1 MQIKKKEVNKILTLF
16 LFSHLFIWT
25 LIPTISNNNLPLDT
39 IEALAWGSDLSW
51 GFSKHPPLS
60 AFVVEIFYKIFGNQD
75 WAYYLLSHIF
85 VVFTFFVI
93 FKFSKDFLKN
103 KFFSLISL
111 LLLEGI
117 YFYNFTTPEFNV
129 NVCQLPFWSLS
140 VLYCWKGLKN
150 NKTID
155 WLLFG
160 LFAGLGVLSKYLF
173 VYLLIG
179 MDIFFV
185 YYFLKRKIDFKCF
198 ISLLTFFL
206 VLLPHLIWLVENDYS
221 TIAYGLHRTG
231 LEKYSFFNHL
241 IYSLIFLLKQ
251 IGILIPFF
259 IMISL
264 IVLKRKI
271 NLNFKDKKLL
281 FLLAIN
287 IVPLILMFLTSVFMG
302 AKIRTMWM
310 TPFYLFLGVLLVY
323 IFQNKILLKKINQ
336 FFSFFLV
343 LFIFSP
349 LAYYY
354 ISATQKDK
362 RTDYPGKEIAY
373 EVEKKWKDNFRNEI
387 MLVAGDEW
395 HGGNL
400 SYHLTSRPKWENL
413 LEKKKR
419 VSLDDPKSG
428 IIIIGNDLILSKACN
443 TVFFKINEQGVCMI
457 GVKK

>member
-1 MQIKKKEVNKILTLF
+1 
-16 LFSHLFIWT
+16 
-25 LIPTISNNNLPLDT
+25 
-39 IEALAWGSDLSW
+39 
-51 GFSKHPPLS
+51 
-60 AFVVEIFYKIFGNQD
+60 
-75 WAYYLLSHIF
+75 
-85 VVFTFFVI
+85 
-93 FKFSKDFLKN
+93 
-103 KFFSLISL
+103 
-111 LLLEGI
+111 
-117 YFYNFTTPEFNV
+117 
-129 NVCQLPFWSLS
+129 
-140 VLYCWKGLKN
+140 
-150 NKTID
+150 
-155 WLLFG
+155 
-160 LFAGLGVLSKYLF
+160 
-173 VYLLIG
+173 

>member
-16 LFSHLFIWT
+16 LFSHAFIWT

-60 AFVVEIFYKIFGNQD
+60 AFIVEIFYKIFGNQD
-75 WAYYLLSHIF
+75 WAYYLLSQLF
-85 VVFTFFVI
+85 VVFTFFII
-93 FKFSKDFLKN
+93 FKFSQDFLKN
-103 KFFSLISL
+103 KVFSLISL

-173 VYLLIG
+173 IYLLIG
-179 MDIFFV
+179 IDIFFV
-185 YYFLKRKIDFKCF
+185 YYLLNKKINLKWF

-206 VLLPHLIWLVENDYS
+206 VLLPHLVWLVENDYS
-221 TIAYGLHRTG
+221 TITYAFHRTG
-231 LEKYSFFNHL
+231 LDEYSFFNHL
-241 IYSLIFLLKQ
+241 IYPLIFLFKQ

-264 IVLKRKI
+264 IVLKHKI

-287 IVPLILMFLTSVFMG
+287 IVPLVLMFLTSAFMG

-323 IFQNKILLKKINQ
+323 VFQNRILSKKINQ
-336 FFSFFLV
+336 FFVFFLV
-343 LFIFSP
+343 IFIFSP

-354 ISATQKDK
+354 ISVTQKDK
-362 RTDYPGKEIAY
+362 RTDYPGKEIAF
-373 EVEKKWKDNFRNEI
+373 EVEKKWEDNFKNEI

-400 SYHLTSRPKWENL
+400 SYHLSSRPKWENI
-413 LEKKKR
+413 LEEKKR
-419 VSLDDPKSG
+419 VILDDPKSG
-428 IIIIGNDLILSKACN
+428 IVIIGNDLILSKVCN
-443 TVFFKINEQGVCMI
+443 TVFFKINNQGVCMI
-457 GVKK
+457 GVNK